1 MTIKD
6 YEENGFNIFKSTV
19 TAMRPE
25 YTVTSTNDYE
35 NREFNFLHYDA
46 DVVTPEGNHY
56 EIEIKM
62 REDYR
67 LDDLPDFQIDE
78 RKILKLQEDIKENK
92 CERAFIATIYP
103 FDGVMYMWEVYE
115 DRTYHTTLEKRPDK
129 TVGRT
134 KYVEKRTVTLQFK
147 DGLRIK
153 IKKY

>member
-35 NREFNFLHYDA
+35 NREFNFFHYDA

-78 RKILKLQEDIKENK
+78 RKILKLQDDIKENK

-103 FDGVMYMWEVYE
+103 YDGVMYIWEIDKNRKYE
-115 DRTYHTTLEKRPDK
+115 ATLENRPDM
-129 TVGRT
+129 TVGRK
-134 KYVEKRTVTLQFK
+134 KYVKKMTVTFQFEN
-147 DGLRIK
+147 GSK
-153 IKKY
+153 IRLK